1 MISFEQQG
9 WEDYLFWQQTDKTTI
24 KRINQLIRDI
34 QRDPF
39 DGIGKP
45 EALRHGLTGL
55 WSRRIDEEHRLI
67 YSVNGKKLSLPNAVI
82 TMVIEAGTWELANKT
97 LA

>member
-9 WEDYLFWQQTDKTTI
+9 WEDYLFWQQTDKTKI

-39 DGIGKP
+39 DGVGKP
-45 EALRHGLTGL
+45 EALRHGLAGL
-55 WSRRIDEEHRLI
+55 WSRRIDDEHRLI
-67 YSVNGKKLSLPNAVI
+67 YSVSDKKIIIAQCRYHY
-82 TMVIEAGTWELANKT
+82 GD
-97 LA
+97 

>member
-9 WEDYLFWQQTDKTTI
+9 WEDYLFWQQTDKTKI
-24 KRINQLIRDI
+24 KRINQLIMDI

-45 EALRHGLTGL
+45 EALRHGLIGL
-55 WSRRIDEEHRLI
+55 WSRGIDDEHRLI
-67 YSVNGKKLSLPNAVI
+67 YSVSDKKIIIAQCRYHY
-82 TMVIEAGTWELANKT
+82 GD
-97 LA
+97 

>member
-9 WEDYLFWQQTDKTTI
+9 WEDYLFWQQTDKTKI

-55 WSRRIDEEHRLI
+55 WSRRIDDEHRLI
-67 YSVNGKKLSLPNAVI
+67 YSVNGKK
-82 TMVIEAGTWELANKT
+82 IEGVNKYV
-97 LA
+97 

>member
-9 WEDYLFWQQTDKTTI
+9 WEDYLFWQQTDKTKI

-55 WSRRIDEEHRLI
+55 WSRRIDDEHRLI
-67 YSVNGKKLSLPNAVI
+67 YSVNDKKIIIAQCRYHY
-82 TMVIEAGTWELANKT
+82 GD
-97 LA
+97 

>member
-1 MISFEQQG
+1 MISFERQG
-9 WEDYLFWQQTDKTTI
+9 WEDYLFWQQTDKAKI

-45 EALRHGLTGL
+45 EALRHELAGL
-55 WSRRIDEEHRLI
+55 WSRRIDDEHRLI
-67 YSVNGKKLSLPNAVI
+67 YSVSDKKIIIAQCRYHYSD
-82 TMVIEAGTWELANKT
+82 
-97 LA
+97 

>member
-1 MISFEQQG
+1 M
-9 WEDYLFWQQTDKTTI
+9 

-55 WSRRIDEEHRLI
+55 WSRRIDDEHRLI
-67 YSVNGKKLSLPNAVI
+67 YSVSDKKIIIAQCRYHY
-82 TMVIEAGTWELANKT
+82 GD
-97 LA
+97 